1 MSGIQNLIQTVAQV
15 AQRRFIILNLLETFF
30 IKRLDRQDQHGL
42 SFVAPA
48 VASGFFILFSKVW
61 HIFLSLIVKLP
72 VYPSA

>member
-1 MSGIQNLIQTVAQV
+1 MAQV

-30 IKRLDRQDQHGL
+30 IKRLDGQDEDGV

-48 VASGFFILFSKVW
+48 VVSGFFIFFSKVW

-72 VYPSA
+72 FYPSAQALSSLLLEA